1 MSSTSGPRCNDWV
14 PWELLGRIW
23 VVTFCDRIYWALST
37 HAETPSLALQTNRE
51 DSRGG
56 TVAEADEVCQEP
68 FPETLVAVF
77 GVSSGKSSASMV
89 TRWGRGRSNGKL
101 RLDGALPLIADFS

>member
-1 MSSTSGPRCNDWV
+1 
-14 PWELLGRIW
+14 
-23 VVTFCDRIYWALST
+23 VVIFCDRIYWALST
-37 HAETPSLALQTNRE
+37 HWETPSLALQTNRD

-77 GVSSGKSSASMV
+77 GVCSCKSSASMV
-89 TRWGRGRSNGKL
+89 TCWGRGRSNGTL
-101 RLDGALPLIADFS
+101 RLDGAPYHLSQTFRDLNPVSMRAQLQH